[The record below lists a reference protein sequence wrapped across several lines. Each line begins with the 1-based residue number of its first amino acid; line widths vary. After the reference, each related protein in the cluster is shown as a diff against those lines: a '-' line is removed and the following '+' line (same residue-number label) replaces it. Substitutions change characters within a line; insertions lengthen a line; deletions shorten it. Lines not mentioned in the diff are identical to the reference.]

1 MQNKEK
7 EINYIKL
14 GSCYLTKRRKEK

>member
-7 EINYIKL
+7 
-14 GSCYLTKRRKEK
+14 STMW

>member
-7 EINYIKL
+7 VIN
-14 GSCYLTKRRKEK
+14 GVN

>member
-7 EINYIKL
+7 E
-14 GSCYLTKRRKEK
+14 